1 VLGFS
6 LWYVTPSY
14 SLDVTL
20 AWDANSPTDKVTG
33 YQIYYDM
40 GTGGPPYNG
49 VDANEGDSPIDVGGG
64 TTFTL
69 TGLVDSETYS
79 FSITASNDA
88 GESSHSNQVCINCQ
102 ASSRAHSSGGGGGG
116 CFIATLTGG

>member
-1 VLGFS
+1 
-6 LWYVTPSY
+6 
-14 SLDVTL
+14 
-20 AWDANSPTDKVTG
+20 
-33 YQIYYDM
+33 M

-79 FSITASNDA
+79 FSITAYNDA
-88 GESSHSNQVCINCQ
+88 GESSYSNQVCINCQ
-102 ASSRAHSSGGGGGG
+102 ASSSADSSGGGGGG